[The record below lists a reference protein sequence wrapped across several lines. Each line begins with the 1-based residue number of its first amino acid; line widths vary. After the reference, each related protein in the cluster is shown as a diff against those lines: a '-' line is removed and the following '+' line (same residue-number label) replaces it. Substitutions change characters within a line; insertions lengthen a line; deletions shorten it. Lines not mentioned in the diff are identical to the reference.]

1 MKLLLT
7 SAGIT
12 NTSIRGALI
21 ELLGRPIA
29 ECRALLISTASYPL
43 RGGPELAWNFIAGQE
58 PRTPMAELGW
68 TSVGVLEL
76 TALPSIDRATWHA
89 ALEGVDVLLVNG
101 GDAIYLDRWMRE
113 SRLAELLPSLGAVYV
128 GLSAGSLV
136 MGPRIAD
143 VFAAW
148 TSPAGGEGLGLV
160 DFEIFPHLDN
170 PELPENTTADAERWA
185 SGLTGTGYAID
196 DQTAIKV
203 VDGTVEVVSEGQW
216 RMFPSDPGT
225 HD

>member
-12 NTSIRGALI
+12 NASIRAALI
-21 ELLGRPIA
+21 DLLGRPIA
-29 ECRALLISTASYPL
+29 DCRALLITTASYPL
-43 RGGPELAWNFIAGQE
+43 RGGPELAWSFIAGEE

-76 TALPSIDRATWHA
+76 TALPSLDRATWLPA
-89 ALEGVDVLLVNG
+89 VDDADVLLVNG
-101 GDAIYLDRWMRE
+101 GDPIYLDRWMRE
-113 SRLAELLPSLGAVYV
+113 SGLAAIVPSMRAVWV

-143 VFAAW
+143 DFAAW

-160 DFEIFPHLDN
+160 DFEIFPHLDH
-170 PELPENTTADAERWA
+170 PDLPENTMADAERWA
-185 SGLTGTGYAID
+185 AGLAGPGYAID
-196 DQTAIKV
+196 DQTAITV
-203 VDGTVEVVSEGQW
+203 VDGSQAVISEGHW
-216 RMFPSDPGT
+216 RQFAP
-225 HD
+225 

>member
-12 NTSIRGALI
+12 NASIRVALL

-29 ECRALLISTASYPL
+29 ACRALLISTASYPL
-43 RGGPELAWNFIAGQE
+43 RGGPELAWNFIAGEE

-68 TSVGVLEL
+68 KSVGVLEL

-89 ALEGVDVLLVNG
+89 AVQRADVLLVNG
-101 GDAIYLDRWMRE
+101 GDAVYLDRWLRD
-113 SRLAELLPSLGAVYV
+113 SGLAELLPSLGAVYV

-136 MGPRIAD
+136 MGPSIAD

-148 TSPAGGEGLGLV
+148 TSPAGGEGLGMV

-170 PELPENTTADAERWA
+170 PDLRENTMADAERWA
-185 SGLTGTGYAID
+185 SGLTGAGYAID
-196 DQTAIKV
+196 DETAIMV
-203 VDGTVEVVSEGQW
+203 VDGTVEVVSEGHW
-216 RMFPSDPGT
+216 RLFGR
-225 HD
+225 

>member
-12 NTSIRGALI
+12 NASIHAALR

-43 RGGPELAWNFIAGQE
+43 RGGPELAWSFIAGEE
-58 PRTPMAELGW
+58 PETPMAELGW
-68 TSVGVLEL
+68 KSVGVLEL
-76 TALPSIDRATWHA
+76 TALPSIDRATWQA
-89 ALEGVDVLLVNG
+89 AVQDADVLLVNG

-113 SRLAELLPSLGAVYV
+113 SGLAELVPSLRAVWV

-136 MGPRIAD
+136 MGSSIAD

-148 TSPAGGEGLGLV
+148 TAPAGGEGLGTV

-170 PELPENTTADAERWA
+170 PELPENTMADAERWA
-185 SGLTGTGYAID
+185 SGLTGAGYAID
-196 DQTAIKV
+196 DQTAIAV
-203 VDGTVEVVSEGQW
+203 VDGTVAVVSEG
-216 RMFPSDPGT
+216 
-225 HD
+225 H

>member
-12 NTSIRGALI
+12 NTRIRAALL

-29 ECRALLISTASYPL
+29 DCRALLISTASYPL
-43 RGGPELAWNFIAGQE
+43 RGGPELAWSFIAGEE

-68 TSVGVLEL
+68 KSVGVLEL
-76 TALPSIDRATWHA
+76 TALPSIDRAKWQKSVQDA
-89 ALEGVDVLLVNG
+89 DVLLVNG
-101 GDAIYLDRWMRE
+101 GDAVYLDRWLRE
-113 SRLAELLPSLGAVYV
+113 SGLAELLPSLGAVYV

-136 MGPRIAD
+136 MAPRIAD

-148 TSPAGGEGLGLV
+148 TSPVGGEGLGMV

-170 PELPENTTADAERWA
+170 PELPENTMADAERWA
-185 SGLTGTGYAID
+185 SGMTGAGYAID
-196 DQTAIKV
+196 DQTAITV
-203 VDGTVEVVSEGQW
+203 VDGTVEVVSEGHW
-216 RMFPSDPGT
+216 RLFAP
-225 HD
+225 